1 MKNMLDTLG
10 GALGKSGLGNA
21 LGGLGN
27 LGGVGDTLNNAMG
40 KVNTG
45 MGQIPT
51 DKLNL
56 GGMLG
61 SAAIGGLL
69 GALFSGKGVGKT
81 VGKVAK
87 GALVVGGTAAA
98 GALAW
103 KFYQKW
109 SQSQVTAETVSVPGQ
124 TYGQAGQTGQ
134 TTGHGGQAAVT
145 APSGWPQAL
154 QQEAQVAL
162 PPAENTALLLLE
174 AMIFAARADG
184 HIDEEEKAHIQNAVV
199 ALFPGQE
206 MNTLLEHMLT
216 KPIDPSA
223 LAARIHNPEEARDL
237 YRLSCTAV
245 HVDNF
250 MERSYLDGL
259 AQALGIAAPE
269 KAQLEGEAEQAR
281 LEAAQA

>member
-1 MKNMLDTLG
+1 MKNILDTLG
-10 GALGKSGLGNA
+10 GALGKGGLNNTLGNLA
-21 LGGLGN
+21 GSAGLGGLAGA
-27 LGGVGDTLNNAMG
+27 GKVGDLLNSGMG
-40 KVNTG
+40 KAKEG
-45 MGQIPT
+45 LSQIPA

-69 GALFSGKGVGKT
+69 GALFGGKGVA
-81 VGKVAK
+81 KVAK
-87 GALVVGGTAAA
+87 GALMVGGTAAA

-109 SQSQVTAETVSVPGQ
+109 SQSQVTAQTVSVPGQ
-124 TYGQAGQTGQ
+124 DSGTPPASIP
-134 TTGHGGQAAVT
+134 QAAPPV
-145 APSGWPQAL
+145 APSGWPTAL
-154 QQEAQVAL
+154 QQEAAAL

-184 HIDEEEKAHIQNAVV
+184 HIDEEEQAHIQNATA

-206 MNTLLEHMLT
+206 MHALLEHMLT

-223 LAARIHNPEEARDL
+223 LAARVQNPEEGRDL

-259 AQALGIAAPE
+259 AQALGISAE
-269 KAQLEGEAEQAR
+269 QKAQLEREAEEAR
-281 LEAAQA
+281 REAAQG